1 MKKVFFI
8 VCDMLVC
15 ILRHEI
21 LIQTF
26 CITVSRNACLKIVCE
41 FRENNMYLRLQV
53 RESDILFNKKV
64 SENDMIQEILF
75 TYRCRNP
82 VSGNGSQ

>member
-1 MKKVFFI
+1 
-8 VCDMLVC
+8 
-15 ILRHEI
+15 
-21 LIQTF
+21 
-26 CITVSRNACLKIVCE
+26 
-41 FRENNMYLRLQV
+41 MYLTLQV